1 MFLICSLVR
10 LYLYWFIKDAEKFAS
25 VHSGKFNLT
34 QSNVSDVERPKSLRK
49 NVSFS
54 SDNGYSLNIS
64 SPSDE
69 EAQNDERKSILKK
82 DNLITGRTKVGFNVD
97 ADSNGEKK
105 PKSNEAYEILVYLTY
120 LYFYFFSLISNFE
133 YLF

>member
-1 MFLICSLVR
+1 MSEI
-10 LYLYWFIKDAEKFAS
+10 
-25 VHSGKFNLT
+25 
-34 QSNVSDVERPKSLRK
+34 ERPKSLRK

-82 DNLITGRTKVGFNVD
+82 DNNLITGRTRVGFNID
-97 ADSNGEKK
+97 GDSAGEKK
-105 PKSNEAYEILVYLTY
+105 TKSNEAYEILVYLI
-120 LYFYFFSLISNFE
+120 FFI
-133 YLF
+133 

>member
-1 MFLICSLVR
+1 M
-10 LYLYWFIKDAEKFAS
+10 
-25 VHSGKFNLT
+25 
-34 QSNVSDVERPKSLRK
+34 RK

-120 LYFYFFSLISNFE
+120 LYLYFFLNFKFRVLILDYFMNIFIE
-133 YLF
+133 CYIRRIGRFDTF